1 MRLGKK
7 RVGWAGLASLAAVCI
22 LLSAQASR
30 GQAGGQAP
38 ILKENFIHGLEDGG
52 KKRPAETART
62 YIKLV
67 EKYGVAFKLTPADEA
82 RIRQAGGY
90 LAAEGLELLLGAL
103 RDNYRPDPS
112 AAMGELVAQNAA
124 LIQIIK
130 ATMEEGKKLTEG
142 GGAAANKEKLEALH
156 KALLS
161 FSTDVQNT
169 LYNGSEPTLQRLQG
183 QLEGEPPYDLGL
195 FYESIDVLAE
205 TSERQA
211 TRLSEAASTFALDP
225 GYAALAKA
233 IRQRAELFKRM
244 PRFPGKATREQAD
257 KMRQAL
263 AQWGQINTQL
273 EEAIRQLNAFIRG
286 LNP

>member
-1 MRLGKK
+1 MRTRER
-7 RVGWAGLASLAAVCI
+7 RVGSAGLASLAALCL
-22 LLSAQASR
+22 LLSAAAAR
-30 GQAGGQAP
+30 GQAGEAKP
-38 ILKENFIHGLEDGG
+38 LLKESFIHALEDGA
-52 KKRPAETART
+52 KQRPRETART

-82 RIRQAGGY
+82 RIRRAGGY

-112 AAMGELVAQNAA
+112 AAMAELVEQNAA

-130 ATMEEGKKLTEG
+130 ATTDEGKRLTAG
-142 GGAAANKEKLEALH
+142 GGAAGSKEKLEALQN
-156 KALLS
+156 ALLS
-161 FSTDVQNT
+161 FSTEVQNT
-169 LYNGSEPTLQRLQG
+169 LYNGSQPTLQRLQS
-183 QLEGEPPYDLGL
+183 QLEGGPPYDLEL

-211 TRLSEAASTFALDP
+211 TKLSEAASTFALDP

-257 KMRQAL
+257 EMRKAL

-273 EEAIRQLNAFIRG
+273 EEAIRQLNAFILG
-286 LNP
+286 LKP

>member
-1 MRLGKK
+1 
-7 RVGWAGLASLAAVCI
+7 LASLAALC
-22 LLSAQASR
+22 LLLAAAAAR
-30 GQAGGQAP
+30 GQVDEAKP
-38 ILKENFIHGLEDGG
+38 LLKESFIHSLEDGA
-52 KKRPAETART
+52 KKRPRETART

-67 EKYGVAFKLTPADEA
+67 EEYGVAFKLTPADEA
-82 RIRQAGGY
+82 RVRRTGGY

-112 AAMGELVAQNAA
+112 AAMAELVEQNAA

-130 ATMEEGKKLTEG
+130 ATTEEGKKLSAG
-142 GGAAANKEKLEALH
+142 GGSAEDRKKLEALRDS
-156 KALLS
+156 LLS
-161 FSTDVQNT
+161 FSTEVQNT
-169 LYNGSEPTLQRLQG
+169 LYNGSQPTLQRLQG
-183 QLEGEPPYDLGL
+183 QLEGEPPYDLEL

-211 TRLSEAASTFALDP
+211 TRLSEAAATFALDP

-257 KMRQAL
+257 KMRKAL
-263 AQWGQINTQL
+263 AQWEQINTQL

-286 LNP
+286 LKP